1 MIFKSLVSWRN
12 WYIAITIVVAAVCFV
27 LLFHVNINTDMTKY
41 LPNDSNM
48 RAGLEILHDEFGDMA
63 EMGGN
68 GVRVM
73 FKDLSEDEK
82 LDIMG
87 DLRKL
92 EEVNSVIEQEN
103 GNRTLYELGVSSSID
118 QVALGSEISENFPK
132 VEVVET
138 SQDGAAAEPSMM
150 IGGIALL
157 LVILLI
163 MCRSWLEPVLFL
175 TSTGLALL
183 INIGTN
189 ALLPSVSVTTNSIVA
204 VLQLV
209 LSMDYSII
217 LLNHFRQDR
226 AKTDDSPLAMQ
237 RAIQRA
243 FRPILSS
250 ATTTIVGLL
259 MLIFMKLKI
268 GADLSIV
275 LSKGVLCSLICNFT
289 VLPSLILKF
298 EKGLEKTRK
307 KVPVPPTDK
316 LAQFSMRF
324 RIPLTI
330 LFVAIFASSYI
341 LHNKTNIIYLNSK
354 ISKIEKFFPKKNPM
368 VLVYDNNDE
377 KEVIGLLDSVMA
389 DSGVEMVI
397 SYPTLLHREY
407 TAPQMTEAITNLGD
421 IMGGISPDSAPPIGL
436 DMLSEDILKVVYNA
450 KFNGNKELTM
460 KFNDIADFIL
470 EQTHDPNSIIAKQVD
485 DEMKEKIKLLDD
497 LRHHRG
503 IYSAKYEKPVKKSTS
518 PATITHNNTA
528 EVHSEPATTT
538 VSHSPESKAETPITP
553 KATPKPSQSPYT
565 DTALLNK
572 PLNYTEMAEFLN
584 MNDSQAKA
592 VYKLAKRNGGKM
604 TPLQFVHF
612 VTEDI
617 LKRRALAM
625 FIGDSERTQLL
636 ALQYTMDSAMT
647 AAYNPPVVAEPVVK
661 PDESTPTPEN
671 PDISPVEN
679 TPVTHTDTVKH
690 TKPVPIPSFRVK
702 PSANDP
708 LTVLDEMLNSNKEY
722 TAKQMCHNLEVIGE
736 KIPCELMDLLF
747 LYYSGIHDYDSTWTM
762 SLEQLVDFLADSLM
776 SDERFS
782 ALIDNNM
789 RKDFGKMRMS
799 MVDGVGKLR
808 SDQHSLAMII
818 TNYETESNET
828 YDFIDHYNALC
839 QNAFSHPYYSIGES
853 VMLSEMR
860 AGFDREVLVVTLL
873 TIAAIFLIVAITF
886 RSLLLAAILVMT
898 VMSGVFANIVIS
910 GFGGGSILYI
920 AYLIVQS
927 ILMGAAIDYGI
938 LFANYYRTK
947 RVVMSIED
955 SLKESYRCATHTIL
969 TSGLILILVPA
980 IMTVLVSDPTVS
992 DILQSIAIGAAVTV
1006 LLVLFVLPGVL
1017 AACDRF
1023 IAKKR
1028 FQE

>member
-1 MIFKSLVSWRN
+1 MIFKSLVGRRK
-12 WYIAITIVVAAVCFV
+12 WYLAITIAVAAVCFV
-27 LLFHVNINTDMTKY
+27 LLFHVKINTDMTKY

-48 RAGLEILHDEFGDMA
+48 RAGLEILHNEFGDMA

-87 DLRKL
+87 DFRKL

-103 GNRTLYELGVSSSID
+103 GDRTLYELGVSSSID

-226 AKTDDSPLAMQ
+226 AKTDDSQLAMQ
-237 RAIQRA
+237 RAIRRA

-250 ATTTIVGLL
+250 AITTIVGLL
-259 MLIFMKLKI
+259 MLLFMKLKI

-354 ISKIEKFFPKKNPM
+354 ISKIEKYFPKKNPM
-368 VLVYDNNDE
+368 ILVYDNADE
-377 KEVIGLLDSVMA
+377 KKVIGLLDSVMA

-407 TAPQMTEAITNLGD
+407 TAPQMMEALTNLGD
-421 IMGGISPDSAPPIGL
+421 IMGGISPDSTPPISL
-436 DMLSEDILKVVYNA
+436 DMLSDDILKVIYNA

-460 KFNDIADFIL
+460 KFNDMADFIL
-470 EQTHDPNSIIAKQVD
+470 EQTHDPNSIIAQQVD
-485 DEMKEKIKLLDD
+485 DEMREKINLLDD

-503 IYSAKYEKPVKKSTS
+503 IYSAKYEKPVKKSAS
-518 PATITHNNTA
+518 PATVTHNTTP
-528 EVHSEPATTT
+528 EVHSEPVTTT
-538 VSHSPESKAETPITP
+538 APNSPESKVDAPVAP
-553 KATPKPSQSPYT
+553 KVTPKPAQSPYT

-572 PLNYTEMAEFLN
+572 PLNYMEMAGFLN

-647 AAYNPPVVAEPVVK
+647 AAYNPPAVVDPVVK
-661 PDESTPTPEN
+661 SEEVTPTPET

-690 TKPVPIPSFRVK
+690 TKPVPIPSFRLK

-747 LYYSGIHDYDSTWTM
+747 LYHSGIHDYDSTWTM
-762 SLEQLVDFLADSLM
+762 SLEQLVNFLADSLIV
-776 SDERFS
+776 DERFS
-782 ALIDNNM
+782 ALISDSLRNDFGNM
-789 RKDFGKMRMS
+789 RQS

-828 YDFIDHYNALC
+828 YDFIDQYNALC

-853 VMLSEMR
+853 IMLSEMR

-947 RVVMSIED
+947 RVTMSIKD

-1023 IAKKR
+1023 ITKKR

>member
-1 MIFKSLVSWRN
+1 MIFKSLVGRRK
-12 WYIAITIVVAAVCFV
+12 WYLAITIAVAAICFV

-73 FKDLSEDEK
+73 FKDLSEEEK

-103 GNRTLYELGVSSSID
+103 GDRTLYELGVSSSID
-118 QVALGSEISENFPK
+118 QVSLGSEISENFPK

-226 AKTDDSPLAMQ
+226 AKTDDSQLAMQ
-237 RAIQRA
+237 RAIRRA

-330 LFVAIFASSYI
+330 LFVAIFVSSYI

-354 ISKIEKFFPKKNPM
+354 TSKIEKYFPKKNPM
-368 VLVYDNNDE
+368 VLVYDNADE
-377 KEVIGLLDSVMA
+377 KKVIRLLDSVMA
-389 DSGVEMVI
+389 DSGVDMVI

-407 TAPQMTEAITNLGD
+407 TAPQMMEALTNLGD
-421 IMGGISPDSAPPIGL
+421 IMGGISPDSAPPISL
-436 DMLSEDILKVVYNA
+436 DMLSDDILKVVYNA

-460 KFNDIADFIL
+460 KFNDMADFIL
-470 EQTHDPNSIIAKQVD
+470 EQTHDPNSIIAQQVD
-485 DEMKEKIKLLDD
+485 DEMREKINLLDD

-503 IYSAKYEKPVKKSTS
+503 IYSAKYEQPVKKTTP
-518 PATITHNNTA
+518 PATVTHNTPD
-528 EVHSEPATTT
+528 VHSEPTTT
-538 VSHSPESKAETPITP
+538 TPSISPENKTETHVAPKVTP
-553 KATPKPSQSPYT
+553 QTAQSPYT

-572 PLNYTEMAEFLN
+572 PLNYMEMASFLN
-584 MNDSQAKA
+584 MNESQAKT

-604 TPLQFVHF
+604 SPLQFIHF

-617 LKRRALAM
+617 LQRRALAM
-625 FIGDSERTQLL
+625 FIGSEERTQLL
-636 ALQYTMDSAMT
+636 ALQNTMDSAMT
-647 AAYNPPVVAEPVVK
+647 AAYNPPVAEPVVK
-661 PDESTPTPEN
+661 SNEDTPTPEIPN
-671 PDISPVEN
+671 VSASEN
-679 TPVTHTDTVKH
+679 TPVTHTDTVKPP
-690 TKPVPIPSFRVK
+690 KPVPIPSFRVK

-747 LYYSGIHDYDSTWTM
+747 LYHSGIHDYDSTWTM
-762 SLEQLVDFLADSLM
+762 SLEQLVNFLADSLIL
-776 SDERFS
+776 DERFS
-782 ALIDNNM
+782 ALISDSLQNDFGNM
-789 RKDFGKMRMS
+789 RQS

-808 SDQHSLAMII
+808 SDKHSIAMII
-818 TNYETESNET
+818 TNYETESNAT

-853 VMLSEMR
+853 IMLSEMR

-947 RVVMSIED
+947 RVTMNIKD
-955 SLKESYRCATHTIL
+955 TLKESYRCATHTIL

-1017 AACDRF
+1017 ATCDRF

>member
-1 MIFKSLVSWRN
+1 MIFKSLVSRRF
-12 WYIAITIVVAAVCFV
+12 WYLAITIAVAAVCFV
-27 LLFHVNINTDMTKY
+27 LLFHVNINTDMSKY

-68 GVRVM
+68 DIRVM
-73 FKDLSEDEK
+73 FKDLSEEEK
-82 LDIMG
+82 LDNMA

-92 EEVNSVIEQEN
+92 ENVNSVIEQEN
-103 GNRTLYELGVSSSID
+103 GDRTLYELGVSSAID
-118 QVALGSEISENFPK
+118 QVALGAEISENFQK
-132 VEVVET
+132 VEAVET

-226 AKTDDSPLAMQ
+226 AKTDDSQLAMQ

-243 FRPILSS
+243 FRPILGS

-307 KVPVPPTDK
+307 KVPLPPTDN
-316 LAQFSMRF
+316 LAHFSMRC
-324 RIPLTI
+324 RIPLVI
-330 LFVAIFASSYI
+330 LFIAIFVSSYI

-354 ISKIEKFFPKKNPM
+354 ISKIEKYFPKKNPI
-368 VLVYDNNDE
+368 VLVYDNADE
-377 KEVIGLLDSVMA
+377 KKIIGLLDSLMA
-389 DSGVEMVI
+389 DPGVDMVI
-397 SYPTLLHREY
+397 SYPTLLRREY
-407 TAPQMTEAITNLGD
+407 TAPQMMEALTNLSD
-421 IMGGISPDSAPPIGL
+421 IMGGISPDSTPPVSL
-436 DMLSEDILKVVYNA
+436 SMLSVDILKTVYGL
-450 KFNGNKELTM
+450 KFNGTNKELTM
-460 KFNDIADFIL
+460 KFNDMADFIL
-470 EQTHDPNSIIAKQVD
+470 EQTHDPNSLITKQVD
-485 DEMKEKIKLLDD
+485 DEMKDKIKQLDD
-497 LRHHRG
+497 LRHNQG
-503 IYSAKYEKPVKKSTS
+503 IYSATYEQPVKKSTPTVTNS
-518 PATITHNNTA
+518 SIP
-528 EVHSEPATTT
+528 EKKSEPVVTTKPRE
-538 VSHSPESKAETPITP
+538 PEVKKETPVISHVTP
-553 KATPKPSQSPYT
+553 KQAQSSPYT

-572 PLNYTEMAEFLN
+572 PMTYVEMADFLN
-584 MNDSQAKA
+584 MNASQAKS
-592 VYKLAKRNGGKM
+592 VYKLAKRNGSKM
-604 TPLQFVHF
+604 TPMQFIHF
-612 VTEDI
+612 VTDDI
-617 LKRRALAM
+617 LKRKALAK
-625 FIGDSERTQLL
+625 FIGSTERTQLL
-636 ALQYTMDSAMT
+636 ALQHTMDSAMM
-647 AAYNPPVVAEPVVK
+647 AAYNPPVMEPVVK
-661 PDESTPTPEN
+661 SEDNSQTPEIPESTSVDN
-671 PDISPVEN
+671 PPA
-679 TPVTHTDTVKH
+679 THTDTIKH
-690 TKPVPIPSFRVK
+690 PKPVPIPSFHVK
-702 PSANDP
+702 PSTNDP

-747 LYYSGIHDYDSTWTM
+747 LYYSGIHNYDSTWTM
-762 SLEQLVDFLADSLM
+762 SLEQLVNFLADTMLT
-776 SDERFS
+776 DDRFS
-782 ALIDNNM
+782 AFIDDNM
-789 RKDFGKMRMS
+789 QKDFGKMRLS
-799 MVDGVGKLR
+799 MEDGVGKLR
-808 SDQHSLAMII
+808 SDKHSIAMII

-839 QNAFSHPYYSIGES
+839 QNAFSQPYYSIGES
-853 VMLSEMR
+853 IMLSEMR
-860 AGFDREVLVVTLL
+860 AGFDREVLLVTLL

-886 RSLLLAAILVMT
+886 HSLLLAAILVMT

-910 GFGGGSILYI
+910 GLGGGSILYI

-955 SLKESYRCATHTIL
+955 ALTDSYRCATHTIL

-1006 LLVLFVLPGVL
+1006 LLILFVLPGVL

-1023 IAKKR
+1023 IVRKR

>member
-1 MIFKSLVSWRN
+1 MIFKSLVGRRK
-12 WYIAITIVVAAVCFV
+12 WYLAITIAVAAICFV

-73 FKDLSEDEK
+73 FKDLSEEEK

-103 GNRTLYELGVSSSID
+103 GDRTLYELGVSSSID
-118 QVALGSEISENFPK
+118 QVSLGSEISENFPK

-226 AKTDDSPLAMQ
+226 AKTDDSQLAMQ
-237 RAIQRA
+237 RAIRRA

-330 LFVAIFASSYI
+330 LFVAIFVSSYI

-354 ISKIEKFFPKKNPM
+354 TSKIEKYFPKKNPM
-368 VLVYDNNDE
+368 VLVYDNADE
-377 KEVIGLLDSVMA
+377 KKVIRLLDSVMA
-389 DSGVEMVI
+389 DSGVDMVI

-407 TAPQMTEAITNLGD
+407 TAPQMMEALTNLGD
-421 IMGGISPDSAPPIGL
+421 IMGGISPDSAPPISL
-436 DMLSEDILKVVYNA
+436 DMLSDDILKVVYNA

-460 KFNDIADFIL
+460 KFNDMADFIL
-470 EQTHDPNSIIAKQVD
+470 EQTHDPNSIIAQQVD
-485 DEMKEKIKLLDD
+485 DEMREKINLLDD

-503 IYSAKYEKPVKKSTS
+503 IYSAKYEQPVKKTTP
-518 PATITHNNTA
+518 PATVTHNTPD
-528 EVHSEPATTT
+528 VHSEPATTT
-538 VSHSPESKAETPITP
+538 PSLSPENKTETPVAPKVTP
-553 KATPKPSQSPYT
+553 QTAQSPYT

-572 PLNYTEMAEFLN
+572 PLNYMEMASFLN
-584 MNDSQAKA
+584 MNESQAKS

-604 TPLQFVHF
+604 SPLQFIHF

-617 LKRRALAM
+617 LQRRALAM
-625 FIGDSERTQLL
+625 FIGSEERTQLL
-636 ALQYTMDSAMT
+636 ALQNTMDSAMT
-647 AAYNPPVVAEPVVK
+647 AAYNPPVVEPVVK
-661 PDESTPTPEN
+661 SNENTPTPEN
-671 PDISPVEN
+671 PNVTASEN
-679 TPVTHTDTVKH
+679 TPVTHTDTVKPS
-690 TKPVPIPSFRVK
+690 KPVPIPSFRLK

-708 LTVLDEMLNSNKEY
+708 LTVLDEMLHSNKEY

-747 LYYSGIHDYDSTWTM
+747 LYHSGIHDYDSNWTM
-762 SLEQLVDFLADSLM
+762 SLEQLVNFLADSLIL
-776 SDERFS
+776 DERFS
-782 ALIDNNM
+782 ALISDSLRNDFGNM
-789 RKDFGKMRMS
+789 RQS

-808 SDQHSLAMII
+808 SDKHSIAMII
-818 TNYETESNET
+818 TNYETESNAT

-853 VMLSEMR
+853 IMLSEMR

-947 RVVMSIED
+947 RVTMSIKD
-955 SLKESYRCATHTIL
+955 TLKESYRCATHTIL

-1017 AACDRF
+1017 ATCDRF
-1023 IAKKR
+1023 IARKR